1 MAILEDYRRIALS
14 HGVEPSSV
22 AGIATEVFRKSTNG
36 AEYLEQI
43 RSALGFKINLISQ
56 QASNSCRTARIATR
70 YEPVP
75 KSHAT
80 PDGTLVG

>member
-43 RSALGFKINLISQ
+43 RTALGFKINLISQ
-56 QASNSCRTARIATR
+56 QASGLQRRPCIPVTSQRIPTAHELA
-70 YEPVP
+70 
-75 KSHAT
+75 S
-80 PDGTLVG
+80 